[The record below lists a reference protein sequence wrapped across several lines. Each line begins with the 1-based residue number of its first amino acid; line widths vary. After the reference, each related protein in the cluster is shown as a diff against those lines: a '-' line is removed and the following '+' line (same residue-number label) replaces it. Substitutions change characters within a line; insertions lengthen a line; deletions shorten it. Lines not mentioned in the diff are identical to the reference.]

1 MCNLYKLKASPAEIG
16 DFFDAEVE
24 GFSANMAGEVYPG
37 YPSAV
42 VAGGQLQS
50 MNWGFPLQRKGAK
63 GQALKPKPVNNTR
76 TDKLKSYFWRSSFE
90 NRRCL
95 IPVSSFAEAQG
106 PKGAMTRTWI
116 SAADGAFL
124 AMAGIWRD
132 SDEWGLS
139 FSMLMTG
146 ANDQMAP
153 IHNRMPV
160 ILPREQWSEWTDG
173 SPHQAFDLCQPYKGR
188 LLIDRT
194 DEPWF
199 KRRS

>member
-24 GFSANMAGEVYPG
+24 GFSANMASEVYPG

-42 VAGGQLQS
+42 VAGGKLQS

-63 GQALKPKPVNNTR
+63 GQVLKPKPVNNTR
-76 TDKLKSYFWRSSFE
+76 TDKLKSYFWRPSFE

-106 PKGAMTRTWI
+106 PKGAMTRTWF
-116 SAADGAFL
+116 SAADQSLL

-139 FSMLMTG
+139 YSMLMTA
-146 ANDQMAP
+146 ANDQVAP

-160 ILPREQWSEWTDG
+160 ILPRDHWAAWIAGTA
-173 SPHQAFDLCQPYKGR
+173 HQAYDLCHPYGGR
-188 LLIDRT
+188 LQIDRT
-194 DEPWF
+194 DEPWA